1 MNILLIDDI
10 QFIAGKER
18 TQAEFF
24 HIFNTLYESR
34 KQIVVTS
41 DQFPRDIPNFEER
54 LSSRFEW
61 GLIADIQ
68 TPDVE
73 TKVAILKKKAAAERI
88 DLPNDVAFFLAKN
101 IDSNIR
107 ILEGSLIRIGAFASL
122 TDTEITLDMAKQVLR
137 NIVKEDNETIPVEAI
152 QKNVASFFNVRFADL
167 RAKKKN
173 KSFVLPRQIA
183 MYLCRKLTGLSL
195 QELGEKFG
203 GKDHT
208 TVLHA
213 IKKIEQ
219 KSMEDPALRET
230 LDKLTRLIKKQ

>member
-1 MNILLIDDI
+1 MNVLLIDDI

-24 HIFNTLYESR
+24 HIFNSLYGST

-41 DQFPRDIPNFEER
+41 DKFPRDIPNFEER

-73 TKVAILKKKAAAERI
+73 TRVAILKKKAAVENI
-88 DLPNDVAFFLAKN
+88 DLPNDVAFFLATN

-107 ILEGSLIRIGAFASL
+107 ILEGALIRLGAFASL
-122 TDTEITLDMAKQVLR
+122 TDTEITLQMAKEVLR
-137 NIVKEDNETIPVEAI
+137 NIVRESDESIPVEVI
-152 QKNVASFFNVRFADL
+152 QKNVASFFNVRFTDL
-167 RAKKKN
+167 KAKKKN

-183 MYLCRKLTGLSL
+183 MYLCRKLTTHSL
-195 QELGEKFG
+195 QEIGEKFG

-213 IKKIEQ
+213 IRKIEE
-219 KSMEDPALRET
+219 KSMEDLALKES
-230 LDKLTRLIKKQ
+230 LDKLTRLVRSQ